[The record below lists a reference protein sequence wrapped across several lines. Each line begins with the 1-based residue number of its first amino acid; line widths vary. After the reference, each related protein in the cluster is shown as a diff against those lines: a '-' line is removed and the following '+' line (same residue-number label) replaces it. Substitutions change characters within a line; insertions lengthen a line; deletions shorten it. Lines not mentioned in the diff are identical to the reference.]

1 VQLPW
6 ALPLGTASRV
16 PDIAGSTLSER
27 LRQGRPWLP
36 RLRKGPRVDEGLPPA
51 RPRLLPANRWGRL
64 ALLFLVAFALFRGL
78 VLSVT
83 IPAFW
88 GPDEDYHFLY
98 TDYLV
103 TQHAL
108 ISPDKPIYPTEYE
121 ATKRYINYDVFCC
134 GPPGDLPGEP
144 KAGIERLDRLPDMS
158 REPVYFDRGVGVVH
172 PPLYHLVA
180 AVGDWAAGDASILT
194 RLQWVR
200 VVTTL
205 FGALAVYAAWL
216 LAAQVFRDVRLQL
229 LSAFIVAVQPMLAF
243 LSGIANHDAALIAF
257 STLALAMMAFI
268 LRTPPRARQGAW
280 LGGALVLALL
290 VKGSAFALVPLA
302 ALAHLGQW
310 LVYRDRWREVLR
322 SGALALGLVAVLTA
336 WWYIRS
342 RIVYGQATGYTVPIT
357 GGTGEA
363 APGASLGDIISWAWD
378 WTELTYRTY
387 WWNYIFWQ
395 APVGLEGTKRIPLV
409 VGVVGMLGLARLAWR
424 QFRSVLSPE
433 SPLLRQAIVLTAAA
447 FAFWLPVMAV
457 DLMRQADGL
466 GFFINGGR
474 YLLPAY
480 AGVAVLLVVGLREL
494 VGRRLQGYV
503 LTLVALLALA
513 FGTFVYIKYSL
524 RHYMGREP
532 LDELIRRMTYHR
544 PAFITETSIS
554 VLLGFTVAALAA
566 FSYAVFRAG
575 PPPAE
580 KGARR
585 TVTRSAEAAAATRS
599 L

>member
-1 VQLPW
+1 
-6 ALPLGTASRV
+6 V

-27 LRQGRPWLP
+27 LRPGRPWLP

-51 RPRLLPANRWGRL
+51 RPRLLPAGRWGRL

-103 TQHAL
+103 TQNAL

-200 VVTTL
+200 VVTAA

-268 LRTPPRARQGAW
+268 LRTPPRAIQGAW
-280 LGGALVLALL
+280 LGGAIVLALF
-290 VKGSAFALVPLA
+290 VKGSALALVAVA
-302 ALAHLGQW
+302 ALAYLGQW

-322 SGALALGLVAVLTA
+322 SAVLALGLVVVLAA
-336 WWYIRS
+336 WWYIRA
-342 RIVYGQATGYTVPIT
+342 RIVYGQATGYTGPIT
-357 GGTGEA
+357 GAGAGAEPGA
-363 APGASLGDIISWAWD
+363 GPGASPGDILTWIKE
-378 WTELTYRTY
+378 WTGTTYRTY
-387 WWNYIFWQ
+387 WWHYIFFQ
-395 APVGLEGTKRIPLV
+395 TPAGLAGTKPIPLLVGLA
-409 VGVVGMLGLARLAWR
+409 GMLGLARLAWK
-424 QFRSVLSPE
+424 QFRRLFSPE
-433 SPLLRQAIVLTAAA
+433 SPLLRQVMVLTAAA
-447 FAFWLPVMAV
+447 FAFWLPLMAV
-457 DLMRQADGL
+457 DLMRKADGL
-466 GFFINGGR
+466 QFFVTGGR

-480 AGVAVLLVVGLREL
+480 AGVAVLLVAGLREL

-503 LTLVALLALA
+503 LALVGLVALG
-513 FGTFVYIKYSL
+513 FGTFVYVKYSL
-524 RHYMGREP
+524 QHYMGREP
-532 LDELIRRMTYHR
+532 VDELIRRMTFHR
-544 PAFITETSIS
+544 PAFITEGSIS
-554 VLLGFTVAALAA
+554 ALFGVTVAALLA
-566 FSYAVFRAG
+566 FAYAVFRSG
-575 PPPAE
+575 RPPAE
-580 KGARR
+580 EGVRR
-585 TVTRSAEAAAATRS
+585 PAARSAEAAAASR
-599 L
+599 LL

>member
-1 VQLPW
+1 VRSW
-6 ALPLGTASRV
+6 V
-16 PDIAGSTLSER
+16 
-27 LRQGRPWLP
+27 P
-36 RLRKGPRVDEGLPPA
+36 RLRSASRPHEGLPRA
-51 RPRLLPANRWGRL
+51 RPHLLPAGRWGRL

-205 FGALAVYAAWL
+205 FGALTVYAAWL

-243 LSGIANHDAALIAF
+243 LSGIANHDPALIAF

-268 LRTPPRARQGAW
+268 LRTPPRASQGVW
-280 LGGALVLALL
+280 LGGALVLALF
-290 VKGSAFALVPLA
+290 VKGSALALIPVALLA
-302 ALAHLGQW
+302 YLGQW

-322 SGALALGLVAVLTA
+322 SGVLALGLVVVLTA

-342 RIVYGQATGYTVPIT
+342 RIVYGQATGYTGPLT
-357 GGTGEA
+357 GSGGAE
-363 APGASLGDIISWAWD
+363 APGASLGDLVQWAWD
-378 WTELTYRTY
+378 WTGLTYRTY
-387 WWNYIFWQ
+387 WWNYVFWQ
-395 APVGLEGTKRIPLV
+395 TPAGLDGTKPIPLV
-409 VGVVGMLGLARLAWR
+409 VGLAGMLGLARLAFT
-424 QFRSVLSPE
+424 QFRRIFSPE
-433 SPLLRQAIVLTAAA
+433 SPLLRQAAVLTAAA

-466 GFFINGGR
+466 GFFLNGGR

-480 AGVAVLLVVGLREL
+480 AGVAVLLVTGLREL
-494 VGRRLQGYV
+494 VGHRFHGYA
-503 LTLVALLALA
+503 LALVGLVALA
-513 FGTFVYIKYSL
+513 FGTFVYVKYSL
-524 RHYMGREP
+524 QHYMGREQ
-532 LDELIRRMTYHR
+532 LDELIRRMTFHR
-544 PAFITETSIS
+544 PAFITEGSIS
-554 VLLGFTVAALAA
+554 VLFALTVAALLA
-566 FSYAVFRAG
+566 FAYAVSRSGA
-575 PPPAE
+575 PPAE
-580 KGARR
+580 EGVRR
-585 TVTRSAEAAAATRS
+585 TAARSPEAATATRS

>member
-1 VQLPW
+1 
-6 ALPLGTASRV
+6 V

-27 LRQGRPWLP
+27 LRPGRPWLP
-36 RLRKGPRVDEGLPPA
+36 RLRKVPRAGEGLPPA
-51 RPRLLPANRWGRL
+51 RPRLLPAGRWGRL

-83 IPAFW
+83 IPPFW

-108 ISPDKPIYPTEYE
+108 ISPNKPIYPTEYG
-121 ATKRYINYDVFCC
+121 ATKRYINYDIFCC
-134 GPPGDLPGEP
+134 GPPEDLPGEP
-144 KAGIERLDRLPDMS
+144 KVGIERLDRLPDIS

-194 RLQWVR
+194 RLHWVR
-200 VVTTL
+200 VATTL

-229 LSAFIVAVQPMLAF
+229 LSAFIVAVQPMIAF
-243 LSGIANHDAALIAF
+243 LSGVANHDPALIAF

-268 LRTPPRARQGAW
+268 LRTPPRTSQGAW
-280 LGGALVLALL
+280 LGGAVVLALF
-290 VKGSAFALVPLA
+290 VKGSALALIPVA
-302 ALAHLGQW
+302 ALAYVGQW

-322 SGALALGLVAVLTA
+322 SGALALGLVVVLAA

-342 RIVYGQATGYTVPIT
+342 RIVYGQATGYTGPIT
-357 GGTGEA
+357 GTGGPA
-363 APGASLGDIISWAWD
+363 PGPGASLGDVLSWIKE
-378 WTELTYRTY
+378 WTGLTYRTY
-387 WWNYIFWQ
+387 WWNYIFWFV
-395 APVGLEGTKRIPLV
+395 PGGLSGSKSIPLLVGLA
-409 VGVVGMLGLARLAWR
+409 GMAGLARLAWT
-424 QFRSVLSPE
+424 QFRRIFSPE
-433 SPLLRQAIVLTAAA
+433 SPLLRQAIVLSAAA
-447 FAFWLPVMAV
+447 FAFWLPLMAI
-457 DLMRQADGL
+457 DLTRRADGL
-466 GFFINGGR
+466 GFLVSGGR

-503 LTLVALLALA
+503 LALVGLVALG

-524 RHYMGREP
+524 QHYMGREP
-532 LDELIRRMTYHR
+532 LDELIRRMTYHH
-544 PAFITETSIS
+544 PAFITEGSIS
-554 VLLGFTVAALAA
+554 VLFALTVAALLA
-566 FSYAVFRAG
+566 FAYAVFRSG
-575 PPPAE
+575 TPPADE
-580 KGARR
+580 GVRR
-585 TVTRSAEAAAATRS
+585 TAARSAKAAAATRS